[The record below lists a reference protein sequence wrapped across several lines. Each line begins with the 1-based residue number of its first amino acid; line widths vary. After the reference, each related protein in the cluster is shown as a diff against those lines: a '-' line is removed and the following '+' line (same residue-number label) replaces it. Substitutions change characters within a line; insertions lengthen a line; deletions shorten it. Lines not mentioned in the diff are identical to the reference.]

1 MVSNTYSQPSTPVPP
16 AIIDWHDQLTLTI
29 ALNNGDGTLTP
40 SMATLTWVNG
50 IGREV
55 TDRQTA
61 TPVVSTLVSNWKL
74 TYWRQLL
81 TKYLQSVRK
90 IMVNQVSPKN
100 LYSLCCLK
108 NYISIFICDNIEGLG
123 CNNLL
128 PWTKVSLLLMPI
140 NNLVKI
146 EPTLALH

>member
-1 MVSNTYSQPSTPVPP
+1 
-16 AIIDWHDQLTLTI
+16 
-29 ALNNGDGTLTP
+29 
-40 SMATLTWVNG
+40 MATLTWVNG
-50 IGREV
+50 IGREI

-61 TPVVSTLVSNWKL
+61 THVVVTLVSNWKL
-74 TYWRQLL
+74 THWRQLL

-128 PWTKVSLLLMPI
+128 PWTKISLLFMPI

-146 EPTLALH
+146 EPTLALLGWFQNLTLKLFTNVPVLRTLKHISLIFHPN